1 MSSWGDRALSR
12 RTPRRYR
19 TRRMTL
25 GPGIFSLHVLTVCAD
40 TCSTP
45 AAPLYVSVMARRAG
59 QMWVGSYVAF
69 NTSTRR
75 LRLIILSLY
84 ADQIRSSL
92 PSGGSPGDRNQIM
105 RLTTTALRHLS

>member
-40 TCSTP
+40 TCSTT
-45 AAPLYVSVMARRAG
+45 AAPLHVSVMARRAV
-59 QMWVGSYVAF
+59 QMWIGSYVAF
-69 NTSTRR
+69 NTSTRGV
-75 LRLIILSLY
+75 RLIILSLY

-92 PSGGSPGDRNQIM
+92 PSGGPSGDRIQII
-105 RLTTTALRHLS
+105 RLKTTALCHLS